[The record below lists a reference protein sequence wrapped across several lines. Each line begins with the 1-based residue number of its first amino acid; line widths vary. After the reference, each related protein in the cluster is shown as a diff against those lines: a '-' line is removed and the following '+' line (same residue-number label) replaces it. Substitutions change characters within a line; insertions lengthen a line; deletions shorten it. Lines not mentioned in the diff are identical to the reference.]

1 MRGHNICFIEEILK
15 IIPVTPS
22 YLEPCGRSS
31 IFVSGAPVLACLCL
45 TIGCKIF
52 FERAI

>member
-22 YLEPCGRSS
+22 YPESC
-31 IFVSGAPVLACLCL
+31 
-45 TIGCKIF
+45 IF
-52 FERAI
+52 FLAHNQQKCLIYTQQQKKRENFLFLN